1 VQTRKRRTRVRWA
14 ALGLGASGFAVAAA
28 LLFASTNTPPAE
40 RELLLSS
47 NSVTSHQWGERVA
60 LDVVGTGE
68 VMGTDDNLTVEWES
82 GTLEASVVP
91 HSGVAMS
98 VRTDEALINVVGTV
112 FSVTRDLLGTTV
124 GVDEGRVQVSC
135 EDGWT
140 GILGAEETHICQPT
154 SASGLLGRSE
164 ALIDAGAESAVL
176 QDTLDRG
183 IAVAADGAILGELLV
198 RRMQLNADE
207 GEVDDAL
214 HDAERYLR
222 MDETARREQVQR
234 FAGWL
239 ALGSKG
245 CDAATPW
252 LSALHESGSGPETVL
267 LAECLSTTNP
277 ERARTLLVATL
288 PTLDETWSDRAVRA
302 LSTLE

>member
-1 VQTRKRRTRVRWA
+1 M
-14 ALGLGASGFAVAAA
+14 A
-28 LLFASTNTPPAE
+28 LLFASTNTATAE
-40 RELLLSS
+40 RELVLSS
-47 NSVTSHQWGERVA
+47 DIVTSHQWGERVA

-68 VMGTDDNLTVEWES
+68 ISGTDDALTVEWES

-98 VRTDEALINVVGTV
+98 VRTDEATVNVVGTI
-112 FSVTRDLLGTTV
+112 FSVKRDLLGTTI
-124 GVDEGRVQVSC
+124 GVNEGRVQVSC

-154 SASGLLGRSE
+154 SATGLLGRSE
-164 ALIDAGAESAVL
+164 ALIDAGADSMVL
-176 QDTLDRG
+176 QDTLNRG
-183 IAVAADGAILGELLV
+183 ISVAADGPILGELLV

-207 GEVDDAL
+207 GKVDDAL
-214 HDAERYLR
+214 QDAERYLQ

-252 LSALHESGSGPETVL
+252 LSALHEAGSCL
-267 LAECLSTTNP
+267 LYTSDA
-277 ERARTLLVATL
+277 A
-288 PTLDETWSDRAVRA
+288 DE
-302 LSTLE
+302 